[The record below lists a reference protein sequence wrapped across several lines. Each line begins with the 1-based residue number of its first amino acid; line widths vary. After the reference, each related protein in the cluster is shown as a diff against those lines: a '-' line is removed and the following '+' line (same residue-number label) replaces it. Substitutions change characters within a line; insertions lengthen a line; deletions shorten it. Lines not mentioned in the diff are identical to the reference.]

1 MKEMR
6 KNINLIK
13 PGYWII
19 VVLFVSLLISLFTRW
34 TKSIDNQIAE
44 QERIVAKLTARVEY
58 ATGDIQRRTSEYNQL
73 YKLNGWAKKTLEA
86 LKKAKELNSKTIDA
100 NLDEMFVFTWSIY

>member
-1 MKEMR
+1 M
-6 KNINLIK
+6 NIRNIK
-13 PGYWII
+13 PIYWII
-19 VVLFVSLLISLFTRW
+19 IWLAIGWIVVKLLSGSE
-34 TKSIDNQIAE
+34 SIDDQIKNQE
-44 QERIVAKLTARVEY
+44 KIVAELTAKVEY
-58 ATGDIQRRTSEYNQL
+58 ATGDIQKRIAEYNQL